1 MHDDVRPQ
9 RERLLQVGRREGVVH
24 DQDGPALVGDARQR
38 RDVEHRDPLDI
49 ITDLEALEAEITTGL
64 AELKD
69 LLS

>member
-1 MHDDVRPQ
+1 MNRYK
-9 RERLLQVGRREGVVH
+9 EIVH
-24 DQDGPALVGDARQR
+24 D
-38 RDVEHRDPLDI
+38 DVEHRDPLDI